1 MPVVSRFFGVVIAM
15 YWRDHAPPHFH
26 AKYGDDEVTV
36 DIQTG
41 EVTGTMSRRA
51 LTMVDEWRL
60 LHIDELLDDW
70 QLAAARQSL
79 RRIDPL
85 E

>member
-1 MPVVSRFFGVVIAM
+1 
-15 YWRDHAPPHFH
+15 
-26 AKYGDDEVTV
+26 
-36 DIQTG
+36 
-41 EVTGTMSRRA
+41 
-51 LTMVDEWRL
+51 MVDGWRL

-70 QLAAARQSL
+70 QLAAARQAL